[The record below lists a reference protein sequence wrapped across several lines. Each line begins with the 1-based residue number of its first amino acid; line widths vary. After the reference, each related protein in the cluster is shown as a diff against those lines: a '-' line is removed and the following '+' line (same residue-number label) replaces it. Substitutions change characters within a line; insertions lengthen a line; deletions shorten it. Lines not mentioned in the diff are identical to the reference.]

1 MLNYVLYCVFVLK
14 ELSHRKDDYTIKMQK
29 REKIDRTLQ
38 IFFSS
43 VKCNTIILDL

>member
-14 ELSHRKDDYTIKMQK
+14 ELSHRKDDYTKE
-29 REKIDRTLQ
+29 REKIDRTLE
-38 IFFSS
+38 IFFYS